1 VVTAAAPASAE
12 PAARGHWLGPALG
25 ACAGMALAGAAL
37 ALLGL
42 SWAEIRIALLAAAP
56 APLAAAAAGSLGLLA
71 LQALRWWALMR
82 PVAVVR
88 YRHAFGA
95 MAVAFLLNAV
105 LPGRGGDLLR
115 VQWLGRRTGV
125 SRAKLLGTEI
135 VDLVSDK
142 WGWIAAFPVLCVVE
156 PPPGWLLRALGLLVA
171 ALALGSAVLALMASR
186 LGRRADGASRG
197 PGWVGNLRDGFAAQ
211 RWKRLAAVATVLAPL
226 PWLWETL
233 LVAVAARSLGIA
245 LSPMEAFATLTAFNL
260 AMVVPAPANVGS
272 FEAGGAVALVG
283 FGVARPS
290 AMALMILYHL
300 TQLVPGVLLGAAV
313 LAWPRRHEGARG
325 PGVR

>member
-1 VVTAAAPASAE
+1 
-12 PAARGHWLGPALG
+12 
-25 ACAGMALAGAAL
+25 M
-37 ALLGL
+37 ALLGV
-42 SWAEIRIALLAAAP
+42 SWAEVREALRTAAP
-56 APLAAAAAGSLGLLA
+56 APLLAAAVGSWVLLG
-71 LQALRWWALMR
+71 LQALRWWAVMR
-82 PVAVVR
+82 PVTPVR
-88 YRHAFGA
+88 YRDAFGA

-142 WGWIAAFPVLCVVE
+142 WGWIAAFPLLCLVE

-171 ALALGSAVLALMASR
+171 ALAAGSAVLALMASR

-197 PGWVGNLRDGFAAQ
+197 PAWLGNLRDGFAAQ
-211 RWKRLAAVATVLAPL
+211 RWRRLLAVETVLAPL

-233 LVAVAARSLGIA
+233 LIAVAARSLGLA

-260 AMVVPAPANVGS
+260 AMVVPAPASIGS
-272 FEAGGAVALVG
+272 FEAGGAMALVG
-283 FGVARPS
+283 FGAARPA
-290 AMALMILYHL
+290 AMAFMILYHL

-313 LAWPRRHEGARG
+313 LAWPRRAGAG
-325 PGVR
+325 SPGVR

>member
-1 VVTAAAPASAE
+1 MSATAAAAHPG
-12 PAARGHWLGPALG
+12 ARGRWLGPALG
-25 ACAGMALAGAAL
+25 ACAGLGLAVAAMALL
-37 ALLGL
+37 NL
-42 SWAEIRIALLAAAP
+42 SWAEVRGALRAASLRPLVLAAV
-56 APLAAAAAGSLGLLA
+56 GSLGLLA
-71 LQALRWWALMR
+71 LQALRWWAVMR
-82 PVAVVR
+82 PVATVR

-115 VQWLGRRTGV
+115 VQWLGKRTGV

-142 WGWIAAFPVLCVVE
+142 WGWIAAFPVLCLLE
-156 PPPGWLLRALGLLVA
+156 PPPGWLLRALGALVGLLA
-171 ALALGSAVLALMASR
+171 AGSAVLALMASR
-186 LGRRADGASRG
+186 LGRGPDGASRG
-197 PGWVGNLRDGFAAQ
+197 PAWIGNLRDGFAAQ
-211 RWKRLAAVATVLAPL
+211 RWRRLLAVETVLAPL

-233 LVAVAARSLGIA
+233 LVAVAARGLGMA

-283 FGVARPS
+283 FGVARPA
-290 AMALMILYHL
+290 AMAFMILYHL

-313 LAWPRRHEGARG
+313 LAWPRAAEGARS